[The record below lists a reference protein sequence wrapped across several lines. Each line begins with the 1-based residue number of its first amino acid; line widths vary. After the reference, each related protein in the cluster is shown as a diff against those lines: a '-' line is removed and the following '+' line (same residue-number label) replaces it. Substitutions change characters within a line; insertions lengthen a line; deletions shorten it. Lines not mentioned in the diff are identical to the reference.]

1 MSLYVSVGLGLVLEG
16 SVGGWGGGGLVVGG
30 GGGGGGD
37 DGGVI
42 YGSSMSVITPSPALL
57 CAALIIFLFCEPV
70 FLSTQN
76 HYTPLFLVHPMSPQ
90 NINFPVLL

>member
-1 MSLYVSVGLGLVLEG
+1 MGSEHQPVLLGMSLYVSVGLGLVLEG

-57 CAALIIFLFCEPV
+57 CAALNILHRTITP
-70 FLSTQN
+70 
-76 HYTPLFLVHPMSPQ
+76 HYSWFIQCHHKT
-90 NINFPVLL
+90 